1 MASTLKVII
10 AGGGI
15 AGLTL
20 ANALEVR
27 ITESSI
33 EYLITLSTASEYR
46 LYSTRAKERDSTPS
60 RCIHRYPLEWM

>member
-1 MASTLKVII
+1 MANTLKVII

-27 ITESSI
+27 TIESSV
-33 EYLITLSTASEYR
+33 EHLVTLSTASEYR
-46 LYSTRAKERDSTPS
+46 LYSPRAEK
-60 RCIHRYPLEWM
+60 